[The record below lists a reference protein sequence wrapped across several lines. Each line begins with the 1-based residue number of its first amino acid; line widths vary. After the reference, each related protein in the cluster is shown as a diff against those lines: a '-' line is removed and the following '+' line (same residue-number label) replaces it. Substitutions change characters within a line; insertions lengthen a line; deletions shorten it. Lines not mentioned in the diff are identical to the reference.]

1 MRPLLLG
8 VLAALFFA
16 STFVLNES
24 MQVGGGHW
32 AYSASLRFLF
42 MIPLLAFV
50 VYVRGGMTRV
60 RQAL

>member
-42 MIPLLAFV
+42 MIPFLSLSSSTSGV
-50 VYVRGGMTRV
+50 V
-60 RQAL
+60 